1 MTLRKAVFTVL
12 EGFTLPEDA
21 RKILES
27 AYYSAPELSDDQR
40 RALLDSRDTA
50 MRFTWQARIP
60 ECGEFAAIA
69 QNLDWLC
76 NDLNLNTD

>member
-1 MTLRKAVFTVL
+1 MSLRKAVFTVL

-27 AYYSAPELSDDQR
+27 AYYSASELSDDQQ
-40 RALLDSRDTA
+40 RALLDARDIA
-50 MRFTWQARIP
+50 MRFTLQARIP

-76 NDLNLNTD
+76 NELNLDTD

>member
-1 MTLRKAVFTVL
+1 MAYDL
-12 EGFTLPEDA
+12 EH
-21 RKILES
+21 
-27 AYYSAPELSDDQR
+27 YVNQ
-40 RALLDSRDTA
+40 LLDSRDIA

-76 NDLNLNTD
+76 NDFNLNTD